1 MMITKQTKDLQN
13 LDYLAGQV
21 ILIDKPVNWTSFN
34 VVSRVRR
41 LTKVKKVGHAGTL
54 DPLATGLLIVCTGKK
69 TKEIFEYQAQ
79 RKKYTGIITLGKSSP
94 SMDLATE
101 IMEKDLPDD
110 LNEEKILFA
119 RNKFLG
125 NIEQVP
131 PMFSAL
137 KHKGK
142 ALYKLARAGKEVE
155 RAPRQVE
162 IFSFDITKIELPDL
176 HFEIACSKGTYI
188 RSLCSDIAKKL
199 GTIGC
204 MSDLERLCV
213 GRFDITESIT
223 LETINN
229 NIENINNNLITI
241 ERLFDKSK
249 NIILEDKKL
258 KLFLNGVQ
266 LKVKEKDGAFKIYN
280 NNKFIGI
287 GCIKDN
293 ILKRDI
299 III

>member
-1 MMITKQTKDLQN
+1 MITKQTKDPQN

-21 ILIDKPVNWTSFN
+21 LLIDKPVNWTSFN

-69 TKEIFEYQAQ
+69 TKEISEYQAQ

-101 IMEKDLPDD
+101 ITETVLPDD
-110 LNEEKILFA
+110 LSEEKILSA

-142 ALYKLARAGKEVE
+142 ALYRLARAGKEVE

-162 IFSFDITKIELPDL
+162 IFSFDITKIELPDI

-188 RSLCSDIAKKL
+188 RVIADDFGKELGCGGILSLL
-199 GTIGC
+199 RRTEIGDYKVDDAF
-204 MSDLERLCV
+204 DLDQ
-213 GRFDITESIT
+213 FT
-223 LETINN
+223 
-229 NIENINNNLITI
+229 
-241 ERLFDKSK
+241 
-249 NIILEDKKL
+249 
-258 KLFLNGVQ
+258 
-266 LKVKEKDGAFKIYN
+266 KEFN
-280 NNKFIGI
+280 
-287 GCIKDN
+287 
-293 ILKRDI
+293 
-299 III
+299 

>member
-1 MMITKQTKDLQN
+1 MMITKQTKDPQN

-21 ILIDKPVNWTSFN
+21 LLIDKPVNWTSFN

-69 TKEIFEYQAQ
+69 TKEISEYQAQ

-101 IMEKDLPDD
+101 ITEKALPEDLSK
-110 LNEEKILFA
+110 ERILST

-125 NIEQVP
+125 NIEQIP

-162 IFSFDITKIELPDL
+162 IFSFDITKVELPDI

-188 RSLCSDIAKKL
+188 RVIADDFGKELGCGGILSLL
-199 GTIGC
+199 RRTEIGDYKVEDAC
-204 MSDLERLCV
+204 DLEDLTTK
-213 GRFDITESIT
+213 F
-223 LETINN
+223 
-229 NIENINNNLITI
+229 NL
-241 ERLFDKSK
+241 
-249 NIILEDKKL
+249 
-258 KLFLNGVQ
+258 VQ
-266 LKVKEKDGAFKIYN
+266 N
-280 NNKFIGI
+280 QQQN
-287 GCIKDN
+287 
-293 ILKRDI
+293 
-299 III
+299 

>member
-1 MMITKQTKDLQN
+1 MMITKQTKDSQS

-69 TKEIFEYQAQ
+69 TKEISEYQAQ

-101 IMEKDLPDD
+101 ITETVLPDD
-110 LNEEKILFA
+110 LNEEKILSA

-125 NIEQVP
+125 NIEQIP

-162 IFSFDITKIELPDL
+162 IFSFDITKIELPDIY
-176 HFEIACSKGTYI
+176 FEIACSKGTYI
-188 RSLCSDIAKKL
+188 RVIADDFGKE
-199 GTIGC
+199 IGC
-204 MSDLERLCV
+204 GGILSLLRRTEIGDYKVDDAFDLEE
-213 GRFDITESIT
+213 FTAKF
-223 LETINN
+223 N
-229 NIENINNNLITI
+229 
-241 ERLFDKSK
+241 K
-249 NIILEDKKL
+249 
-258 KLFLNGVQ
+258 VQ
-266 LKVKEKDGAFKIYN
+266 N
-280 NNKFIGI
+280 Q
-287 GCIKDN
+287 
-293 ILKRDI
+293 
-299 III
+299 

>member
-1 MMITKQTKDLQN
+1 MMITKQTKDPQN
-13 LDYLAGQV
+13 LDFLAGQV

-34 VVSRVRR
+34 VVSRLRG

-69 TKEIFEYQAQ
+69 TKEISEYQAQ

-101 IMEKDLPDD
+101 ITETALPDN
-110 LNEEKILFA
+110 LSEEKILSA
-119 RNKFLG
+119 RDKFLG

-155 RAPRQVE
+155 RAKRQVE
-162 IFSFDITKIELPDL
+162 ISSFDITKIDLPDI

-188 RSLCSDIAKKL
+188 RVIADDFGKELGCGGILSLL
-199 GTIGC
+199 RRTEIGDYNVDDAF
-204 MSDLERLCV
+204 DLDEFTVKFNEVQNRL
-213 GRFDITESIT
+213 
-223 LETINN
+223 
-229 NIENINNNLITI
+229 
-241 ERLFDKSK
+241 
-249 NIILEDKKL
+249 
-258 KLFLNGVQ
+258 
-266 LKVKEKDGAFKIYN
+266 
-280 NNKFIGI
+280 
-287 GCIKDN
+287 
-293 ILKRDI
+293 
-299 III
+299 

>member
-1 MMITKQTKDLQN
+1 MIITKQTKDLQT
-13 LDYLAGQV
+13 LDYLTGQV

-69 TKEIFEYQAQ
+69 TKEISEYQAQ

-101 IMEKDLPDD
+101 ITEKVLPDD
-110 LNEEKILFA
+110 LSEEKILSA

-142 ALYKLARAGKEVE
+142 ALYKLARAGKDVE

-162 IFSFDITKIELPDL
+162 IYSFDITKIDLPDI

-188 RSLCSDIAKKL
+188 RVIADDFGKELCCGGVLSLL
-199 GTIGC
+199 RRTEIGDYKVADAF
-204 MSDLERLCV
+204 DLDEFTAMFSEV
-213 GRFDITESIT
+213 
-223 LETINN
+223 
-229 NIENINNNLITI
+229 
-241 ERLFDKSK
+241 
-249 NIILEDKKL
+249 
-258 KLFLNGVQ
+258 LN
-266 LKVKEKDGAFKIYN
+266 
-280 NNKFIGI
+280 
-287 GCIKDN
+287 
-293 ILKRDI
+293 R
-299 III
+299 

>member
-1 MMITKQTKDLQN
+1 MMITKQTKDPQT
-13 LDYLAGQV
+13 LDYLTGQV
-21 ILIDKPVNWTSFN
+21 ILIDKPFNWTSFN
-34 VVSRVRR
+34 VVSRVRS

-69 TKEIFEYQAQ
+69 TKEISEYQAQ

-101 IMEKDLPDD
+101 ITEKVLPDN
-110 LNEEKILFA
+110 LSEEKILSV

-162 IFSFDITKIELPDL
+162 IFLFDITKIDLPDI

-188 RSLCSDIAKKL
+188 RVIADDFGKELGCGGILSLL
-199 GTIGC
+199 RRTEIGDYKVDDAF
-204 MSDLERLCV
+204 DLDEFTAMFNV
-213 GRFDITESIT
+213 DQ
-223 LETINN
+223 N
-229 NIENINNNLITI
+229 
-241 ERLFDKSK
+241 
-249 NIILEDKKL
+249 
-258 KLFLNGVQ
+258 Q
-266 LKVKEKDGAFKIYN
+266 
-280 NNKFIGI
+280 
-287 GCIKDN
+287 
-293 ILKRDI
+293 
-299 III
+299 